1 MNSIKNRT
9 NNFIK
14 NKNLTEKNK
23 NIKINYQFNENN
35 INKNSNNNKK
45 INYNKINNY
54 IKNFNN
60 MKNKINLYNSNNL
73 YNTNKHNENYSTKY
87 SNKIIMFKMK
97 IIVISWKKHL
107 NFELFLMVLMKINIL
122 WIRRTWKKIQ
132 RTLKKI
138 FITFHNNKNDN
149 NNINN
154 VISLF
159 SSQEKKKVHI
169 SFDSPPVLSGIKNK
183 LDIIHEE
190 DEDETKYITDF
201 QIKYSRNIDKTKN
214 VLSK

>member
-1 MNSIKNRT
+1 
-9 NNFIK
+9 
-14 NKNLTEKNK
+14 
-23 NIKINYQFNENN
+23 
-35 INKNSNNNKK
+35 
-45 INYNKINNY
+45 
-54 IKNFNN
+54 

-183 LDIIHEE
+183 LDIIHEK

-201 QIKYSRNIDKTKN
+201 QINNLRKDENLNTLEILIKQRMFYQNKIPNNSRFKLKLINEK
-214 VLSK
+214 

>member
-1 MNSIKNRT
+1 
-9 NNFIK
+9 
-14 NKNLTEKNK
+14 
-23 NIKINYQFNENN
+23 
-35 INKNSNNNKK
+35 
-45 INYNKINNY
+45 
-54 IKNFNN
+54 

-97 IIVISWKKHL
+97 IIVI
-107 NFELFLMVLMKINIL
+107 LMKINIL